1 MIPLD
6 VWGGLHWKAKGCNCN
21 FLGNFS
27 KTGEKLF
34 EIYDFNF
41 PKSLDGARDGGKK
54 SFALAKLRGR
64 RMARAMREF
73 LRIQLMLIYFLL
85 FFLHRPS
92 SQSLGSL
99 GENESASCSNLLR
112 RDALFLIKFS
122 NFSVAKKELKIIFLA
137 LLPFLVQLASFSIFS
152 LWYLW
157 HFANF
162 IFMLCKKSCAISL
175 FGRKFIVW
183 WIHKNA
189 ARLSSWYH
197 WLFPSIS
204 RFPPQ
209 LVFSAITRTIYMP
222 KVIKFNI

>member
-6 VWGGLHWKAKGCNCN
+6 VWGDLHWKAKGCNSN

-27 KTGEKLF
+27 KTREKLF

-137 LLPFLVQLASFSIFS
+137 LLPLLVQLTNVSIFFTLIS
-152 LWYLW
+152 LTFCKF
-157 HFANF
+157 HFYAVQKELCNF
-162 IFMLCKKSCAISL
+162 SL
-175 FGRKFIVW
+175 FGRKFIV
-183 WIHKNA
+183 
-189 ARLSSWYH
+189 
-197 WLFPSIS
+197 
-204 RFPPQ
+204 
-209 LVFSAITRTIYMP
+209 
-222 KVIKFNI
+222 